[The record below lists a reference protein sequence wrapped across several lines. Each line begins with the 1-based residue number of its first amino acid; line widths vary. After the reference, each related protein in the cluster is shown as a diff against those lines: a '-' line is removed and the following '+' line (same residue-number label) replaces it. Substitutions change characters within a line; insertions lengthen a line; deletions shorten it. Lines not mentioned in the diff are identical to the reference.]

1 MYCSKSYVK
10 FSDEQAGLMAI
21 RSFYLGKKNYLV
33 SIEKCEADIPIKK
46 GSASPSIKRTHLPY
60 Y

>member
-1 MYCSKSYVK
+1 
-10 FSDEQAGLMAI
+10 MAM